1 MNKEQEQKL
10 REEYRDYTIEEA
22 RNAVADATKI
32 DVTNSELA
40 AILLQLRVPKYNEWK
55 KEKEVEHK

>member
-22 RNAVADATKI
+22 RNAVVDASKI

-40 AILLQLRVPKYNEWK
+40 AKRG
-55 KEKEVEHK
+55 

>member
-1 MNKEQEQKL
+1 MNKEKKL

-22 RNAVADATKI
+22 RKAVVDASKI

-40 AILLQLRVPKYNEWK
+40 AILLQLRVPKYSEWK
-55 KEKEVEHK
+55 KERLKNE